1 MHNAL
6 SLEEGCGDAHQ
17 QEYLLR
23 TLNKNLD
30 MSFIK
35 PEILRFLFA
44 NISNENYMLQQY
56 DKKEFEEFHEY
67 LMFNY

>member
-1 MHNAL
+1 MNHCKQISAHTQKMMHNVL

-44 NISNENYMLQQY
+44 NISNENYMLQQ
-56 DKKEFEEFHEY
+56 
-67 LMFNY
+67 